1 MKKIYIIISILVL
14 AGLGEVYSQQM
25 TAFTQFSEDHY
36 SINPGA
42 AGTLSYSPLTFGY
55 RRLWTGM
62 DDAPSMQFISSHVVL
77 TDNMGMG
84 GRIFNY
90 STGPVSKMGIEGT
103 YSYLLRLND
112 QIKLSLG
119 LSLQLYQFNLNKSQ
133 LTMEDMDDALLLYG
147 SDKLIMPDAAFG
159 AYMYTNQYFVGLAS
173 YQLFNRKVDLM
184 TEGVFENRQVR
195 HYYLTGGYT
204 YDFNG
209 NWSVQPALL
218 LKFIE
223 TGILQADIAAKVTY
237 KQTVSLGLS
246 YRTQDAAAI
255 SVGFQKDRIFFGY
268 AYDLLLTDI
277 KKHSLGSHELIFTF
291 KFNRSKPKL

>member
-1 MKKIYIIISILVL
+1 
-14 AGLGEVYSQQM
+14 
-25 TAFTQFSEDHY
+25 
-36 SINPGA
+36 
-42 AGTLSYSPLTFGY
+42 
-55 RRLWTGM
+55 
-62 DDAPSMQFISSHVVL
+62 MQFLSSHVLVA
-77 TDNMGMG
+77 DNMGMG

-90 STGPVSKMGIEGT
+90 STGPLSKFGIEGT
-103 YSYLLRLND
+103 YSYHLKLTD
-112 QIKLSLG
+112 QVKMSLG
-119 LSLQLYQFNLNKSQ
+119 LSLQLYQFSLNKSS
-133 LTMEDMDDALLLYG
+133 LSMEDMDDDLLLYG

-159 AYMYTNQYFVGLAS
+159 AYFYTSKWFAGLSS

-195 HYYLTGGYT
+195 HYYLIGGYT

-218 LKFIE
+218 AKFIE
-223 TGILQADIAAKVTY
+223 TGIFQADIAAKVIF

-255 SVGFQKDRIFFGY
+255 ALGFQKDRIFFGY
-268 AYDLLLTDI
+268 SYDLLLTDI